1 MELQLENIQPPVE
14 TPQSDKDRGVFILD
28 YEIDFTITSA
38 NILDD

>member
-1 MELQLENIQPPVE
+1 MELQLEKIQPPVE
-14 TPQSDKDRGVFILD
+14 TPLSEKDWGVTILD